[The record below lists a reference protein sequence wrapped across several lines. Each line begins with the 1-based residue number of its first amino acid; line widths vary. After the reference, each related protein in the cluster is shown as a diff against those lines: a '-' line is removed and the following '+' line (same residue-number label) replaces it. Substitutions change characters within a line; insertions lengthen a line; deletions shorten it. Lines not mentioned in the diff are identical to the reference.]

1 MNIQAMTAA
10 SARQAAK
17 LNTVIIEG
25 SAIDFIII
33 VILLRKISS

>member
-1 MNIQAMTAA
+1 MQATTAT

-17 LNTVIIEG
+17 LNRVIIEG
-25 SAIDFIII
+25 PTIDFIII